1 MLSELKERTVSRQQ
15 KLRDAWDHRFD
26 SKPEPVASGTPSET
40 TQVQGSAQ
48 GDVAGSEWEKR
59 LESMEAGDKAEA
71 TKKDSA
77 KDDKKKKKKGLFG
90 RKKK

>member
-1 MLSELKERTVSRQQ
+1 
-15 KLRDAWDHRFD
+15 
-26 SKPEPVASGTPSET
+26 
-40 TQVQGSAQ
+40 
-48 GDVAGSEWEKR
+48 
-59 LESMEAGDKAEA
+59 MEAGDKAEA